1 MGFLDFLTKT
11 TKTERDI
18 PTKSLREV
26 TKRLQAIFPEISWHS
41 LDLDTAIGTITDPAG
56 KYGGLCG
63 LKVEHSGMEESL
75 LFHRT
80 ILNWPPPENE
90 QITKTFLDTTS
101 LFLLRTVGAAIIAT
115 KATPAVMF
123 HTIIA
128 KGIVGYT
135 DEKLRTLVELNYR
148 LGDAVKDIAISIC
161 RREMQPSEAASAVA
175 TVLSTIMQSRRWM
188 IGDTPV
194 GSKLIPAET
203 NVFRIGKNYIV
214 NANLWEW
221 VNPDARKKLDEAQQA
236 VKCGAVTTA
245 VSKYMTA
252 IEMEPRWYEPY
263 HELGC
268 LFLAN
273 NDLSQATSFLLKSI
287 ELEPS
292 WAPGYF
298 NLATCYKLA
307 GQFQTALELLLKYV
321 ELDPTDPEGFY
332 AVGCIY
338 MRTGDV
344 QRENQAY
351 EAALRAH
358 SGYIPAHSNLGIN
371 RKVAGQRERARFH
384 LQKVLELLPGPDAMD
399 LSPEQKKMFDASAR
413 RELEQL

>member
-1 MGFLDFLTKT
+1 MGFLDFLTKA

-18 PTKSLREV
+18 PNKLLREV
-26 TKRLQAIFPEISWHS
+26 ARRLQAIFPEISWHS

-56 KYGGLCG
+56 KHGGLCG

-90 QITKTFLDTTS
+90 QIAKTFLDTTS

-135 DEKLRTLVELNYR
+135 DEKLRTLVELNYC
-148 LGDAVKDIAISIC
+148 LGDVVKDIAISVC
-161 RREMQPSEAASAVA
+161 RKEMQPSEAASAVA
-175 TVLSTIMQSRRWM
+175 AELGTIMESRSWM

-194 GSKLIPAET
+194 GSKRIPDDT
-203 NVFRIGKNYIV
+203 DIIGIGRNFLV
-214 NANLWEW
+214 NPKKWNW
-221 VNPDARKKLDEAQQA
+221 VNTAAQKKFDEAQES
-236 VKCGAVTTA
+236 VKRRDVMDA
-245 VSKYMTA
+245 VSKYMA
-252 IEMEPRWYEPY
+252 V
-263 HELGC
+263 
-268 LFLAN
+268 
-273 NDLSQATSFLLKSI
+273 I
-287 ELEPS
+287 ELEPR
-292 WAPGYF
+292 WCAPYYELGTLFFTANDLSRATSLLRKSIEVDPNYPPAYF
-298 NLATCYKLA
+298 NLAACYKAA
-307 GQFQTALELLLKYV
+307 GEFQAALGLLLKYV
-321 ELDPTDPEGFY
+321 EFAPTDPEGFY
-332 AVGCIY
+332 AIGCIY

-351 EAALRAH
+351 EATLRAQ
-358 SGYIPAHSNLGIN
+358 SGYIPAHFNLGIN
-371 RKVAGQRERARFH
+371 RKAAGQRERARFH

-413 RELEQL
+413 RELQQL